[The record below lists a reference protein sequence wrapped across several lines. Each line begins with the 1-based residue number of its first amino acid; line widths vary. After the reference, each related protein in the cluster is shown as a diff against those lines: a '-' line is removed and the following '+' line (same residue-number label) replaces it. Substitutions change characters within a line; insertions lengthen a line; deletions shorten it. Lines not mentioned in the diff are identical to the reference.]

1 MLRVYLMIVL
11 VLGPFFLH
19 AQIQGQ
25 VTDTDG
31 NPLADVGILVE
42 HTTKGTLTNAQGFYN
57 IELPDSEQITLI
69 YQRLGHTS
77 ERKTID
83 YDGFPL
89 SINIVMEEKIV
100 QLKEVAV
107 SNTDNPAHRII
118 RETIAKRRTHL
129 HRSTNYKAQYYS
141 RGLLRLTHT
150 PKGLRAGLEG
160 MDMSN
165 RLDSLGRGILYL
177 SETQSEILQ
186 DGDYLQERITAS
198 KVSGDSQGFSF
209 NRARNLNLSFY
220 SNSYDFGALAISPI
234 SDNAFSYYK
243 YELIES
249 YYDEQNRW
257 INKVSVIPKHKT
269 GPTYWGVIYIEEDR
283 WQLCGVDLETTGNR
297 MNMWGIETLRIRQQF
312 TYLPEKD
319 LWIKASQVFNFEFG
333 MFGVKAGGHFSAVYS
348 DYDFDWSAPKKRSPV
363 ITKIEEDA
371 NKKDSLFWQN
381 RPIPLTQEESK
392 DYTVSDSIEVLRSDP
407 AYIDSLDRIQN
418 KIKWTHPFMGF
429 THQKRNQ
436 KRSVSFNG
444 FIRDVQFNTVQGWNA
459 TWNINYNKAYES
471 TKQELLLNSR
481 FQYGLSNQ
489 KLYPS
494 AEGSYV
500 LSRHHSSV
508 LSFQAGQKLRQY
520 RDMLSPTLNSVYT
533 QLLGDNYAKYYL
545 EEAYG
550 LGGQHELVN
559 GVLLFTNLAYLQRTP
574 VFNHLDFDLHQST
587 DNIYQS
593 NNPLGRDVIGTA
605 PFEKHQLFLI
615 DVYMRIRFKQYY
627 VDHPD
632 YRWKTNPPGLP
643 ELRIFYTAGL
653 SNGPYNS
660 FSKVRLLIDQSL
672 RTGQLGQLK
681 WLLNVG
687 KFLNSKEVPY
697 MDYFIPVGNE
707 SHVWLSGN
715 TRFQFLPYYD
725 RSSEKEFM
733 AFHLKQDFNKWLL
746 GQIPLIRGLDANT
759 EIGLAVHAVPEH
771 RAYTEWY
778 VGLRNLGIGKF
789 KIFHVLYGQGYWGEQ
804 KFEGFRFGIQF

>member
-1 MLRVYLMIVL
+1 MIVL
-11 VLGPFFLH
+11 VLAPFFLH
-19 AQIQGQ
+19 AQIQGK
-25 VTDTDG
+25 VTDIDG

-42 HTTKGTLTNAQGFYN
+42 YTSTGTLTNAQGFYN
-57 IELPDSEQITLI
+57 LELPNKEQITLI
-69 YQRLGHTS
+69 YQRLGHAPQ
-77 ERKTID
+77 RKTID
-83 YDGFPL
+83 YNGGSVRID
-89 SINIVMEEKIV
+89 IVLEEKIV
-100 QLKEVAV
+100 ELKEVSV
-107 SNTDNPAHRII
+107 SSADNPAHRII
-118 RETIAKRRTHL
+118 RKTIAKRKDHL
-129 HRSTNYKAQYYS
+129 NRSTNYMAQYYS
-141 RGLLRLTHT
+141 RGLLRLTRT

-160 MDMSN
+160 ADMSN

-177 SETQSEILQ
+177 SETQSEIWQ
-186 DGDYLQERITAS
+186 DGDFLKERITAS

-249 YYDEQNRW
+249 YYDEQNRL

-269 GPTYWGVIYIEEDR
+269 GPTYWGVLYIEEDR

-297 MNMWGIETLRIRQQF
+297 MNMWGIETLRIQQQF
-312 TYLPEKD
+312 SYIPAKD
-319 LWIKASQVFNFEFG
+319 LWIRASQVLSFEFG
-333 MFGVKAGGHFSAVYS
+333 LFGIKGGGHFSAVYS
-348 DYDFDWSAPKKRSPV
+348 DYNFDWSAPKKRSPV

-418 KIKWTHPFMGF
+418 KMKWTHPFLGF

-459 TWNINYNKAYES
+459 TWDINYNKAYES
-471 TKQELLLNSR
+471 KKQELRIKSR
-481 FQYGLSNQ
+481 LQYGHANQ
-489 KLYPS
+489 RVYPS
-494 AEGSYV
+494 AEGLYV

-508 LSFQAGQKLRQY
+508 LNFQAGQKLRQY
-520 RDMLSPTLNSVYT
+520 RDILSPTLNSVYT

-550 LGGQHELVN
+550 LGGQHELIN
-559 GVLLFTNLAYLQRTP
+559 GLLLSTNLAYLKRTP
-574 VFNHLDFDLHQST
+574 VFNHLDFDTHRRT
-587 DNIYQS
+587 NNPYDS
-593 NNPLGRDVIGTA
+593 NNPLSDVNGTA
-605 PFEKHQLFLI
+605 PFEEHQMFLL

-627 VDHPD
+627 VEHPD
-632 YRWKTNPPGLP
+632 YRWKTNPEGMP
-643 ELRIFYTAGL
+643 ELRLFYTAGF
-653 SNGPYNS
+653 SKGVYDS
-660 FSKVRLLIDQSL
+660 FSKMRLQIEQSIKAGQM
-672 RTGQLGQLK
+672 GQLN
-681 WLLNVG
+681 WLLHVG

-697 MDYFIPVGNE
+697 MDYFIPLGNE
-707 SHVWLSGN
+707 SHVWLNGN
-715 TRFQFLPYYD
+715 TRFQFLPHYN
-725 RSSEKEFM
+725 RSSSKEFM
-733 AFHLKQDFNKWLL
+733 AFHLQHDFEKWLL
-746 GQIPLIRGLDANT
+746 GKIPLLRAIDANT
-759 EIGLAVHAVPEH
+759 EIGLALHAVPEH
-771 RAYTEWY
+771 RPYSEWY

-804 KFEGFRFGIQF
+804 KFEGFRFGVQF